1 VAAHTEDQGQD
12 GGLSRPDLRP
22 LGYRA
27 EHPRIVEA
35 VEPYPNRW
43 TYHVIIARP
52 EEIDEQVMTWLR
64 EAYDFALNK

>member
-1 VAAHTEDQGQD
+1 
-12 GGLSRPDLRP
+12 
-22 LGYRA
+22 
-27 EHPRIVEA
+27 VEA